1 MNFNPI
7 DHLLAVVLDPDADRS
22 WLWNPLHPAAVF
34 FALCAVMLT
43 LLLAVM
49 SRGG

>member
-1 MNFNPI
+1 MNPNPL
-7 DHLLAVVLDPDADRS
+7 DDLLAVVLDPDADRS

-34 FALCAVMLT
+34 CALCTVVLT

-49 SRGG
+49 GRG